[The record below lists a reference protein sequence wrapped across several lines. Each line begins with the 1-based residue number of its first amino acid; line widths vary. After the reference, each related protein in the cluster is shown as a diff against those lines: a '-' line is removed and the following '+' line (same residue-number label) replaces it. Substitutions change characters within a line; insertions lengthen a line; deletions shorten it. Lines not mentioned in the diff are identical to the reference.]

1 MNPLPELNTVIH
13 AQGRLRVMV
22 TLQALPPGDQLAFS
36 RLREILEMT
45 SGNLSVH
52 VRKLEEAEYVRSVKT
67 HERRS
72 PITYFSLTTQGR
84 HALEEYVQ
92 ALQTM
97 LSAGGPASATTER
110 PPGGAL

>member
-1 MNPLPELNTVIH
+1 MNPLPELNPVIH

-36 RLREILEMT
+36 RLREILAMT

-52 VRKLEEAEYVRSVKT
+52 IRKLEDANYVESVKT

-72 PITYFSLTTQGR
+72 PVTYFSLTSEGR
-84 HALEEYVQ
+84 RALEEYVRSVQ
-92 ALQTM
+92 AL
-97 LSAGGPASATTER
+97 LSASAPDTAAADKPSE
-110 PPGGAL
+110 GAQ